1 MNSLVSKSLVLSM
14 FSFSTVA
21 FGQITNPV
29 ELAGQQLADA
39 RPISTAVPFLNITP
53 DARHGAMADVGVATS
68 PDANSAHWNIGAL
81 SFIDKGY
88 GASISY
94 NPWLRTLVNDMALS
108 NVSGYYKLSKQEVI
122 SLSMQYFDMGSIQFT
137 DNTGNN
143 LNKFS
148 PNEFAI
154 APSYSR
160 KLSDKL
166 GIGVSIKYIYSN
178 LVGSIT
184 TSGSSEPGK
193 PGQSAAADVGA
204 YYTMPINV
212 QGAKD
217 KLAFGLMISNVGAKI
232 SYSNDSQKDY
242 LPANLRLG
250 SSFTHEIDLY
260 NKVTFSFD
268 ANKLMVPSKPIYYKS
283 AKSNNLN
290 ADSVGADGKKVIAY
304 GKDPDR
310 PLFSSI
316 LGSFSDAP
324 GGFSEEMKEFT
335 LAGGVE
341 YLYNNVFAIRGGY
354 FNESKLK
361 GNRKYMTIGFG
372 FKYQVFNLDIA
383 YLTSF
388 QQNNPLANTLRFTL
402 GFNFDKES
410 KSVTQ

>member
-1 MNSLVSKSLVLSM
+1 
-14 FSFSTVA
+14 
-21 FGQITNPV
+21 
-29 ELAGQQLADA
+29 
-39 RPISTAVPFLNITP
+39 
-53 DARHGAMADVGVATS
+53 
-68 PDANSAHWNIGAL
+68 
-81 SFIDKGY
+81 
-88 GASISY
+88 
-94 NPWLRTLVNDMALS
+94 MALS

-122 SLSMQYFDMGSIQFT
+122 SLSMQYFDMGQIQFT

-204 YYTMPINV
+204 YYAVPIKV

-217 KLAFGLMISNVGAKI
+217 KLAFGLMISNVGARI
-232 SYSNDSQKDY
+232 SYSNDSQRDY

-260 NKVTFSFD
+260 NKVTFSLD
-268 ANKLMVPSKPIYYKS
+268 ANKLMVPSKPIYFKNS
-283 AKSNNLN
+283 QNS
-290 ADSVGADGKKVIAY
+290 DSIGVDKKKVIAY
-304 GKDPDR
+304 GEDPDR
-310 PLFSSI
+310 ALFSSI

-324 GGFSEEMKEFT
+324 GGFSEEMKEIT
-335 LAGGVE
+335 LAGGIE

-410 KSVTQ
+410 KSITQ

>member
-1 MNSLVSKSLVLSM
+1 M
-14 FSFSTVA
+14 
-21 FGQITNPV
+21 
-29 ELAGQQLADA
+29 
-39 RPISTAVPFLNITP
+39 
-53 DARHGAMADVGVATS
+53 
-68 PDANSAHWNIGAL
+68 
-81 SFIDKGY
+81 
-88 GASISY
+88 
-94 NPWLRTLVNDMALS
+94 
-108 NVSGYYKLSKQEVI
+108 
-122 SLSMQYFDMGSIQFT
+122 
-137 DNTGNN
+137 
-143 LNKFS
+143 
-148 PNEFAI
+148 
-154 APSYSR
+154 
-160 KLSDKL
+160 
-166 GIGVSIKYIYSN
+166 GIGVTIKYIYSN

-184 TSGSSEPGK
+184 TSGSNEPGK

-217 KLAFGLMISNVGAKI
+217 KLSFGLNISNVGARI
-232 SYSNDSQKDY
+232 SYSNDSQRDY

-250 SSFTHEIDLY
+250 TSFTHEIDLY
-260 NKVTFSFD
+260 NKVTFSLD
-268 ANKLMVPSKPIYYKS
+268 ANKLMVPSQPVYFKS
-283 AKSNNLN
+283 VNSSTQN
-290 ADSVGADGKKVIAY
+290 ADSVLNGNKVIAY
-304 GKDPDR
+304 GKNPDR

-316 LGSFSDAP
+316 FGSFNDAP

>member
-1 MNSLVSKSLVLSM
+1 MNSFVSKGFVLSL
-14 FSFSTVA
+14 FSFSTIA
-21 FGQITNPV
+21 FGQITDPS
-29 ELAGQQLADA
+29 ELAGQQLAEA

-53 DARHGAMADVGVATS
+53 DARHGAMADVGVATT

-137 DNTGNN
+137 DNSGNN

-160 KLSDKL
+160 KLSDNL

-184 TSGSSEPGK
+184 TSGSNEPGK

-217 KLAFGLMISNVGAKI
+217 KLSFGLNISNVGARI
-232 SYSNDSQKDY
+232 SYSNDSQRDY

-250 SSFTHEIDLY
+250 TSFTHEIDLY
-260 NKVTFSFD
+260 NKVTFSLD
-268 ANKLMVPSKPIYYKS
+268 ANKLMVPSQPVYFKS
-283 AKSNNLN
+283 VNSSTQN
-290 ADSVGADGKKVIAY
+290 ADSVLNGNKVIAY
-304 GKDPDR
+304 GKNPDR

-316 LGSFSDAP
+316 FGSFNDAP

>member
-1 MNSLVSKSLVLSM
+1 MNSLVSKGFVLSL
-14 FSFSTVA
+14 FSFSTIA
-21 FGQITNPV
+21 FGQITDPS
-29 ELAGQQLADA
+29 ELAGQQLAEA

-53 DARHGAMADVGVATS
+53 DARHGAMADVGVATT

-137 DNTGNN
+137 DNSGNN

-160 KLSDKL
+160 KLSDNL

-184 TSGSSEPGK
+184 TSGSNEPGK

-217 KLAFGLMISNVGAKI
+217 KLSFGLNISNVGARI
-232 SYSNDSQKDY
+232 SYSNDSQRDY

-250 SSFTHEIDLY
+250 TSFTHEIDLY
-260 NKVTFSFD
+260 NKVTFSLD
-268 ANKLMVPSKPIYYKS
+268 ANKLMVPSQPVYFKS
-283 AKSNNLN
+283 VNSSTQN
-290 ADSVGADGKKVIAY
+290 ADSVLNGNKVIAY
-304 GKDPDR
+304 GKNPDR

-316 LGSFSDAP
+316 FGSFNDAP